1 MPKNLN
7 EALLAVAATLPV
19 EDPQVQRRV
28 DRAEGILKGYGY
40 AIATTATPGLYHIT
54 KGSTSLLED
63 NEHTYR
69 VDSNTCECPDFET
82 VRAGLCKHRIAVLI
96 LEEMKG

>member
-1 MPKNLN
+1 MSKTLS

-19 EDPQVQRRV
+19 EDVQVQKRM

-40 AIATTATPGLYHIT
+40 EIWRSNVAGCYTIKKA
-54 KGSTSLLED
+54 STSLLEN
-63 NEHTYR
+63 NEHSYDVSPASCT
-69 VDSNTCECPDFET
+69 CPDFPT
-82 VRAGLCKHRIAVLI
+82 ARAGLCKHRLAVMI